1 MNRLMLAPN
10 ERIEE
15 VIIKNPLQWPMLA
28 SAKMDG
34 NRVAVREKMAITR
47 SAKRAPN
54 MFLHEM
60 LGYDTFHGLDGELTV
75 GEPNDENVYLKTQAT
90 RRIKDKPA
98 DEPWILNVFDLFD
111 MPGVTYEHRYETLQ
125 EKFATTL
132 KDVPCLRLV
141 KQRLIESQEECDAYE
156 EEELGRGY
164 EGIMLRKLASPYKYG
179 RCTAK
184 EGHILKVKRF
194 EFDEAEVIGFEELMI
209 NTNEAYIAENGYQKR
224 STAAEGLVAGGTLGA
239 LICRELKTDVVFNVG
254 SGFTAAQ
261 RAEIWANR
269 DEWMNE
275 IIRFKHFPIGR
286 KDAPR
291 FPTYAGTRDEDD
303 IL

>member
-10 ERIEE
+10 DLIDT
-15 VIIKNPLQWPMLA
+15 ITAKYPMQWPMLG
-28 SAKMDG
+28 SAKIDG
-34 NRVAVREKMAITR
+34 NRIAVREKTAITR

-60 LGYDTFHGLDGELTV
+60 LGFDAFHGLDGELTV
-75 GEPNDENVYLKTQAT
+75 GAPNAEDVYIKTQES
-90 RRIKDKPA
+90 RRIKDRPT
-98 DEPWILNVFDLFD
+98 DEPWTLNVFDLFD
-111 MPGVTYEHRYETLQ
+111 MPGLPYEHRYEVLQ

-132 KDVPCLRLV
+132 RDTPFLNLV
-141 KQRLIESQEECDAYE
+141 EQRLINNQEECDAYE
-156 EEELGRGY
+156 EEELSNIY
-164 EGIMLRKLASPYKYG
+164 EGIMLRKPASPYKYG

-184 EGHILKVKRF
+184 EGYILKVKRF
-194 EFDEAEVIGFEELMI
+194 EHDEAEVVGFEELMI
-209 NTNEAYIAENGYQKR
+209 NTNAAYIAENGYQKR
-224 STAAEGLVAGGTLGA
+224 STAAEGMVAGGTLGA
-239 LICRELKTDVVFNVG
+239 LICREIKTGIIFNVG

-269 DEWMNE
+269 DSWVSET
-275 IIRFKHFPIGR
+275 IRFKHFPVGR

-291 FPTYAGTRDEDD
+291 FPIYAGTRDEDD